1 MEFVADESL
10 DGWHG
15 VWFEWWQEL
24 QAAMQKAAMAEK
36 LAEAKQAEVG
46 ALVYMNDMG
55 RHLAVV
61 LLLAVIV
68 R

>member
-1 MEFVADESL
+1 
-10 DGWHG
+10 
-15 VWFEWWQEL
+15 
-24 QAAMQKAAMAEK
+24 MQKAAMAEK

-46 ALVYMNDMG
+46 ALVYMDDLG

-61 LLLAVIV
+61 LVLAVFV